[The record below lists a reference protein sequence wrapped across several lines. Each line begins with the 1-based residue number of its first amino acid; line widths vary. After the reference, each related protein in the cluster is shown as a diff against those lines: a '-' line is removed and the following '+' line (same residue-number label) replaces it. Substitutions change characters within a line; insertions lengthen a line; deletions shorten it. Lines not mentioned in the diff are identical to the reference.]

1 MGYVAARGG
10 VEAIEH
16 ARHLVR
22 FYRLRGG
29 SPPLEVRQIQD
40 QFRLAV
46 DKAMGEGGLYS
57 PFHAAL
63 ALKQTE
69 GDSAE
74 AALMLRAFASTC
86 PRTAASCV
94 VEPGEMHVL
103 RRISAAFQEVPGGQ
117 LLGPSRDYT
126 QRLFDFA
133 LAEERDV
140 EVHAFLTELAP
151 AVLPDAGREL
161 PRFPKVL
168 DVLRAEGLL
177 APPPPRPP
185 EGDAPFDVTRRAL
198 VFPAPRSARLQTLA
212 RGETGGLLA
221 LAYSSMR
228 GYGDV
233 HPTIGDLRVGWVP
246 LRIRHPRDGTPVLV
260 GRVLVTEAEVLA
272 RFGAADG
279 NGGAPVFT
287 VGYGLCFG
295 HNELK
300 AICMAVLDRAM
311 NEPEGRAPAE
321 SEEFVL
327 AHVDPVEASGFAL
340 HYKLPHYVTFQSEI
354 DRVRAVQR
362 RAARREGPRDAGR

>member
-22 FYRLRGG
+22 YFRLRGG
-29 SPPLEVRQIQD
+29 SVPLEVKQIQD

-46 DKAMGEGGLYS
+46 DKVMGEGSLYS

-69 GDSAE
+69 GDGAE
-74 AALMLRAFASTC
+74 ASLMLRAFASTC
-86 PRTAASCV
+86 PRTAVSCV
-94 VEPGEMHVL
+94 ADSGEMHVI

-117 LLGPSRDYT
+117 LLGPSRDYS
-126 QRLFDFA
+126 QRLFDFT
-133 LAEERDV
+133 LVEEREA
-140 EVHAFLTELAP
+140 EVHAFLAEYAP
-151 AVLPDAGREL
+151 AVLPDPRRAL

-168 DVLRAEGLL
+168 DMLRAEGLL
-177 APPPPRPP
+177 APLPPRPAD
-185 EGDAPFDVTRRAL
+185 GDVPADVTRRAL

-228 GYGDV
+228 GFGDV

-246 LRIRHPRDGTPVLV
+246 VRIPHPHHHAAVLV
-260 GRVLVTEAEVLA
+260 GRVLVTEAEVVA

-279 NGGAPVFT
+279 NGGAPMFT

-300 AICMAVLDRAM
+300 AICIAVLDRAL
-311 NEPEGRAPAE
+311 NEPEARAPAE
-321 SEEFVL
+321 NEEFVL
-327 AHVDPVEASGFAL
+327 AHIDPGEASGFAL

-354 DRVRAVQR
+354 DRL
-362 RAARREGPRDAGR
+362 RAAQRQAEHREAARDAGA